1 MINKKFDIRR
11 TSWADDR
18 VSSMVCWSYLEQ
30 PMIKTT
36 FETLN
41 WTIYTLST
49 AQMYEATLQRNYTNS
64 SFAKKTQLVAMNAK
78 KSI

>member
-1 MINKKFDIRR
+1 
-11 TSWADDR
+11 
-18 VSSMVCWSYLEQ
+18 
-30 PMIKTT
+30 MIKTT

-64 SFAKKTQLVAMNAK
+64 SFAKNSLPWTPRNLFNFSKC
-78 KSI
+78 I